1 MKQFLEGTYYTF
13 INTGVCGFWHL
24 GQTDEHQQEYA
35 GGSQSEI
42 WANKYAQIVFL
53 QYIKLC
59 VGQGGTLFCGHRTHL
74 ALYEFH
80 GDIHTH
86 QSTYGVECLC
96 QVQSLGGSIL
106 ATHAVNI
113 GVARRFQE

>member
-42 WANKYAQIVFL
+42 WANKYAQVVVF
-53 QYIKLC
+53 QDVKLR
-59 VGQGGTLFCGHRTHL
+59 VWQNGTLFCGHRTHL
-74 ALYEFH
+74 ALHEFH
-80 GDIHTH
+80 GDIHAH
-86 QSTYGVECLC
+86 ECSYRVECLC
-96 QVQSLGGSIL
+96 QVQSLRGCLL
-106 ATHAVNI
+106 APHTI
-113 GVARRFQE
+113 DIRVA